1 MIKYEADHPKWLP
14 YAILG
19 TFSIG
24 VFIQL
29 FILGALSRKI
39 NVEKISAVSNP
50 ETGKTEFAEFVA
62 SNKTTAASVT
72 RFLVQWKIA
81 TFSSNGKNPDG
92 TPDKGRFVAGQLLT
106 SPMAMGME
114 FVVQPFQDAYVVGRS
129 RSPDLKRYSTQ
140 EMLATGS
147 IDSRIDPSIDINGL
161 VEISSGVW
169 TAEVISTQIYS
180 NRRTK
185 EGEAYIMREKIELE
199 VISPRVKIW
208 QKEDSAY
215 SSVFKELEQQR
226 LMIKSIMAMPT

>member
-1 MIKYEADHPKWLP
+1 MIKYKADHPKWLP

-29 FILGALSRKI
+29 FIFGALSRKI

-62 SNKTTAASVT
+62 SNKTTEASVT

-92 TPDKGRFVAGQLLT
+92 TPDKGRFVAGQQLT

-114 FVVQPFQDAYVVGRS
+114 FLSQPFQEAYVIGRS
-129 RSPDLKRYSTQ
+129 RSLDLKKYSPQ
-140 EMLATGS
+140 DMLVAGT

-161 VEISSGVW
+161 VEVSPGVW
-169 TAEVISTQIYS
+169 SAEMISTQIYS

-185 EGEAYIMREKIELE
+185 QGEAYIMREKIELE
-199 VISPRVKIW
+199 VIYPRVKIW
-208 QKEDSAY
+208 QKEDLPY
-215 SSVFKELEQQR
+215 SPVFKELQQQR